1 MWRHYTSLCQ
11 SSYAKMLEI
20 MRILLCEIWWTYH
33 ERFEVIEGGSRST
46 HWSQQAKKKSPGWI
60 ALISGYLSGPS
71 NLPTQVKGGKENK
84 TSHTSF
90 ICKWLSGWPSPQL
103 IQEIKGSGF
112 YLVAKAASSYETA
125 NGSSWCLSFSEAEM
139 KLFWWPSNAASCR
152 SEVLRRLK
160 AIMKTENWHPL
171 KSYHLK
177 TILFYECEDKPHPI
191 FWGFDQWSYRLIDC
205 LSRLEYGLTWGF
217 CPNYF
222 MKDINLF
229 ESFSLEMSWLLA
241 AKVHQLKNFLICQH
255 IYFGSCLAV
264 EPSYPKQPLVRYKY
278 PLTPPFKAC
287 ARIT

>member
-1 MWRHYTSLCQ
+1 
-11 SSYAKMLEI
+11 
-20 MRILLCEIWWTYH
+20 
-33 ERFEVIEGGSRST
+33 
-46 HWSQQAKKKSPGWI
+46 
-60 ALISGYLSGPS
+60 
-71 NLPTQVKGGKENK
+71 
-84 TSHTSF
+84 
-90 ICKWLSGWPSPQL
+90 
-103 IQEIKGSGF
+103 
-112 YLVAKAASSYETA
+112 
-125 NGSSWCLSFSEAEM
+125 M
-139 KLFWWPSNAASCR
+139 KLFWWPWNAASCR

-171 KSYHLK
+171 KSYHMK

-205 LSRLEYGLTWGF
+205 LSKLEYSLTLRF

-229 ESFSLEMSWLLA
+229 ESFSLEMAWLLA
-241 AKVHQLKNFLICQH
+241 AKVQKFLICQH

-287 ARIT
+287 ARIR